1 MKERVD
7 VAPHSRAL
15 SVQRAYTSG
24 TLQHAWK
31 LSLLHIMDDVW
42 SERNWRGWVLAI
54 QKVCIRFLIA
64 FLVLSKSFSISIHK
78 TP

>member
-1 MKERVD
+1 MD
-7 VAPHSRAL
+7 VVQHSRTL

-24 TLQHAWK
+24 ILQHAWK
-31 LSLLHIMDDVW
+31 LSLLDIMDDVW
-42 SERNWRGWVLAI
+42 SEKNWRGWVLAI

-64 FLVLSKSFSISIHK
+64 FLVLSNSFSISIHK